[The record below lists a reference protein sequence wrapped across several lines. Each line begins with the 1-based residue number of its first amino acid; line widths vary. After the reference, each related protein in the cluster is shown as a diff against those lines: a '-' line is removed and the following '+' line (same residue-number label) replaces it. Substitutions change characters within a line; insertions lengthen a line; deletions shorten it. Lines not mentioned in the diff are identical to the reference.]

1 MFQASK
7 DAQEAAKEKS
17 KDNGSESE
25 LSAPSVLYSIADSQ
39 KTESSK
45 PDTDGGDDQKV
56 NVVPAWE

>member
-1 MFQASK
+1 MSQASK

-25 LSAPSVLYSIADSQ
+25 LSAPSSLCSIADSQ
-39 KTESSK
+39 QSESSN
-45 PDTDGGDDQKV
+45 PDTQGEDDQKV